1 MMKKCLIIAEVG
13 VNHNGNL
20 EIAKKLVD
28 MAYEAGADI
37 VKFQTANLNSLVT
50 KNAPMA
56 EYQKENMQVSL
67 SQVDMLKKL
76 LLSYDDFKELSKY
89 CQKIGIQFLS
99 TPFDIESIEFLY
111 NMGCKIW
118 KIPSGE
124 ITNLPYLERIAKT
137 HQPVILSTGM
147 STIEEIR
154 AAIDVL
160 KNNSSGAITLLHCTT
175 AYPAP
180 YDDINL
186 RAMQTLR
193 DEFNC
198 EVGYS
203 DHTMGYEIAIAA
215 VALGANVI
223 EKHFTLDRNMIG
235 PDHKASLE
243 PEELKR
249 MIFAIR
255 HVEKA
260 LGSSEKRPSLSEV
273 GNMQI
278 VRKSIVAKRDILKG
292 EILSTENITT
302 KRPGSGISPMR
313 WYEVIGTLATRD
325 FKEDDLIEL

>member
-1 MMKKCLIIAEVG
+1 MKKCLIIAEVG

>member
-198 EVGYS
+198 EVGYP
-203 DHTMGYEIAIAA
+203 DHTMGYGIAIAA

>member
-1 MMKKCLIIAEVG
+1 MKKCLIIAEVG

-260 LGSSEKRPSLSEV
+260 LGSSKKRPSLSEV

>member
-1 MMKKCLIIAEVG
+1 MNNLLLLEDDISLIDGLQYSLNKNGFHVDIARTVE
-13 VNHNGNL
+13 
-20 EIAKKLVD
+20 EAK
-28 MAYEAGADI
+28 
-37 VKFQTANLNSLVT
+37 NSLTDINKYDLLILDVT
-50 KNAPMA
+50 LP
-56 EYQKENMQVSL
+56 
-67 SQVDMLKKL
+67 D
-76 LLSYDDFKELSKY
+76 
-89 CQKIGIQFLS
+89 G
-99 TPFDIESIEFLY
+99 TGFDVCEKVRKQ
-111 NMGCKIW
+111 NTQ
-118 KIPSGE
+118 IP
-124 ITNLPYLERIAKT
+124 I
-137 HQPVILSTGM
+137 ILSTGM